1 MESCRIKPDQIPNR
15 DGVLEDPILFEDL
28 MKATGKNYQISSLI
42 YNMIDDEFL
51 DKYGGKLKYDRQGM
65 PTLSSLLKI
74 PAVALNFKIGDNEVL
89 ANLSKQFKTGIY
101 SYEDAIEKVGAF
113 NRNPSFNS
121 DYFASISEITE
132 GPNKGKFKFEIVKNT
147 ASAQRALQD
156 FITQRTFRERLLYA
170 LAQTGVKVDFLE
182 DMMAQAA
189 GIKGIYTTKQPEK
202 VYDTLYNVIRII
214 KGEKNNLDILKE
226 ETGHLI
232 IGIAGN
238 NADTKT
244 LYTRLIESLKVADK
258 NSIKQIL
265 IEEGNYT
272 DAEADNIIADVEND
286 ENALREIAGRI
297 VATELDKHKPIGIAV
312 NDNNKVKRVSNSIVN
327 GIKRL
332 KSRLWNITKG
342 ILMQTWKALGQIS
355 NSTLGTHFDTSTSY
369 FNVEQ
374 AVNKD
379 RIIQEA
385 RQLAAKFMNNT
396 LGDVSDAFGTSE
408 ERHHESLEE
417 ARVAARLVNSFN
429 SFIKLLQNTGL
440 APKEARKLHGEVEN
454 AVRSK
459 DIFMHTAKKALKNNP
474 NSSINIEGFAIRANY
489 NMISTMLDSIQNI
502 VTEMKE
508 GQWQEVLA
516 GNFKQ
521 RLVNGEIAAIPDLNE
536 KVKGISQLLNL
547 IRLCNETDSFMN
559 DLLGTNSEFALNF
572 HIAEKQKAI
581 RDMMVEVNQSIAVL
595 NRELF
600 SASLATVN
608 GGKNYIQ
615 RSRRM
620 GFKGVIDSDKPI
632 YFDEL
637 FAGVDGEGHAVVE
650 DAGIWGVY
658 MQKMG
663 SSIST
668 INQLAANLYD
678 FNKAEANKDM
688 YRYSQILLDFHERVK
703 KLLGDEDT
711 GFICEM
717 DENGVAT
724 GNIVQPNFNYG
735 KWEKDYAD
743 WKKETYKRLK
753 EEHADELE
761 GLDQFQRGEK
771 LFEWFKPE
779 YEQWHQEH
787 SKPRPDDYINE
798 LFEDS
803 PFEEDAA
810 TIKYIPNGDFEGGK
824 YRSNQWDRLS
834 ETQKELVKEY
844 VKIKQ
849 SLDQFIN
856 EYHPDS
862 ITSWRLPQFRATTIA
877 RMRNKDYIEI
887 KNPDGSVKNR
897 KVARNGI
904 MRTAHDKFIE
914 NFFEDALDEEFGDNS
929 TYNNEDDSF
938 FDMASLNDK
947 ELSRRIPVYGIN
959 KLSDMRNI
967 SRDVVYSTMQY
978 AAMALNVRGMSTT
991 SMILQNGVEVINETT
1006 VNGIREKS
1014 RQGTHSGIYD
1024 RYIKFLEMQVF
1035 GQRSSKIPLFT
1046 TSNGHKF
1053 ILNKLSSYISRTSSW
1068 WLLAGKLA
1076 SGTVNTGTGINQ
1088 IIKEGFAGEHYNG
1101 RELSAAVREYMKYAV
1116 EADFKEGLAPLNRSN
1131 KMYSFIRYFDVLN
1144 NNDTYFRDFTSHQQL
1159 SGWSQLRKLN
1169 YAMWVYESGN
1179 HFMQSIPYI
1188 AKSMHTKLYTLNEGV
1203 DETPENLQNANN
1215 FNKAGSIWDLFDE
1228 AQLQR
1233 GKNVQKFQKK
1243 REKETGEDYLIEQ
1256 PTIIND
1262 QEAETGM
1269 WGNPFQDDYYVQNPD
1284 GSFVKWDRT
1293 AQSRFQTQCRYVTD
1307 NMHGIYNSAD
1317 AVALNQDWLGASILT
1332 MKKYMLG
1339 YVDKFTLTDRY
1350 SVADGKDIEGNVIT
1364 WMKMM
1369 NFYARNPGM
1378 KARIASMGIPIL
1390 LSFAAQNVGSQV
1402 LSTVF
1407 GLGYFLTSPIGLSK
1421 STQNRMLM
1429 DGFSQHQ
1436 IYNLKRFDMEMKVSL
1451 VLRTIANL
1459 LSNGLYAHGDNED
1472 DDDDDTKK
1480 KSKKK
1485 KKQVILNLG
1494 EEIDAWLLKKLGY
1507 ETYEEDLKEA
1517 LSTEK
1522 GTAKQNAKTPGI
1534 LYTAVSGMKDKKND
1548 HTKENWLYNMG
1559 IIYYF
1564 THRWQL
1570 EQSTLFPFD
1579 LNRNMFSEIQ
1589 AQAGANF
1596 NLYPVGYSQTGY
1608 VAKAVGNLTQKGAPN
1623 YKYDKEAETF
1633 KDLYDNYGKWDET
1646 GIPKWIKAI
1655 RTGEHIIVGD
1665 NKGAQQFINMIPYLN
1680 SLGLFEDPYKAATS
1694 YDFGRTMT
1702 AH

>member
-1 MESCRIKPDQIPNR
+1 MESCRIRPDQIPNK
-15 DGVLEDPILFEDL
+15 DGVLEDPILFDDL

-42 YNMIDDEFL
+42 YNMIDNEFL
-51 DKYGGKLKYDRQGM
+51 DKYGGKLKYDSQGM

-132 GPNKGKFKFEIVKNT
+132 GSNKGKFKFEIVKNT

-156 FITQRTFRERLLYA
+156 FITQRTFREKLLYA
-170 LAQTGVKVDFLE
+170 LAQAGVKVDFFE
-182 DMMAQAA
+182 DMMTQAA

-214 KGEKNNLDILKE
+214 KGEKNNLDVLKE

-238 NADTKT
+238 NANTKT

-272 DAEADNIIADVEND
+272 EAEADNIIADVEND
-286 ENALREIAGRI
+286 ENALREVAGRI
-297 VATELDKHKPIGIAV
+297 VATELDKHKPIGIAI
-312 NDNNKVKRVSNSIVN
+312 NDNNKVKKVSNSIVN

-342 ILMQTWKALGQIS
+342 ILMQTWKALGQTS
-355 NSTLGTHFDTSTSY
+355 NSILGTHFDTSTSY

-396 LGDVSDAFGTSE
+396 LGDVSDAFGTPE
-408 ERHHESLEE
+408 ERHHESLIEG
-417 ARVAARLVNSFN
+417 RVAARMVNSFN

-440 APKEARKLHGEVEN
+440 APKEARKLHGEVEK
-454 AVRSK
+454 AIRSK
-459 DIFMHTAKKALKNNP
+459 DTFTSAARRVAEAHPEDETAA
-474 NSSINIEGFAIRANY
+474 SGFAHRGNY
-489 NMISTMLDSIQNI
+489 NMISMLLDSIKDI
-502 VTEMKE
+502 AIEMRD

-516 GNFKQ
+516 GNFSQ
-521 RLVNGEIAAIPDLNE
+521 RLENGEIAAIPDLNE
-536 KVKGISQLLNL
+536 KVKNISQLLNL
-547 IRLCNETDSFMN
+547 VRLCD
-559 DLLGTNSEFALNF
+559 
-572 HIAEKQKAI
+572 
-581 RDMMVEVNQSIAVL
+581 EVNKQISGLVGTKSQFINDFQLIEKRNAINKIMEDVADGISVI
-595 NRELF
+595 NKQVF
-600 SASLATVN
+600 AASLSTVN
-608 GGKNYIQ
+608 GGKNYIT

-620 GFKGVIDSDKPI
+620 GFKGVQENKKI

-637 FAGVDGEGHAVVE
+637 LSGFDGQGQMIVE
-650 DAGIWGVY
+650 DAGIWGIY

-703 KLLGDEDT
+703 DLLGNEDT

-753 EEHADELE
+753 EEHKDELE

-779 YEQWHQEH
+779 YEEWHKEH
-787 SKPRPDDYINE
+787 SQLRPEDYVND
-798 LFEDS
+798 LFEES
-803 PFEEDAA
+803 PFEEEAA
-810 TIKYIPNGDFEGGK
+810 TIKYLPNGDFEGGK
-824 YRSNQWDRLS
+824 YRSNQWDKLS

-844 VKIKQ
+844 VRIKQ

-862 ITSWRLPQFRATTIA
+862 ITSWRLPQFRGTTIA
-877 RMRNKDYIEI
+877 RMRNKSYIES
-887 KNPDGSVKNR
+887 KNPDGSIGEGKAR
-897 KVARNGI
+897 RNGI
-904 MRTAHDKFIE
+904 RRTSHDMFIE

-947 ELSRRIPVYGIN
+947 ELSRRIPVFGVN

-978 AAMALNVRGMSTT
+978 AAMALNVRGMTTT

-1053 ILNKLSSYISRTSSW
+1053 LLNKLSSYISRTSSW

-1076 SGTVNTGTGINQ
+1076 SGAVNTGTGMNQ
-1088 IIKEGFAGEHYNG
+1088 IIKEGFAGEHYNSKD
-1101 RELSAAVREYMKYAV
+1101 LSAAIREYMKYAA
-1116 EADFKEGLAPLNRSN
+1116 EANFKEGLAPLNRSN
-1131 KMYSFIRYFDVLN
+1131 KMYSFIRYFDALN
-1144 NNDTYFRDFTSHQQL
+1144 TNDSYYRDFTSHQQL
-1159 SGWSQLRKLN
+1159 GGWSQLRKLN

-1188 AKSMHTKLYTLNEGV
+1188 AKSMHTKLYTLKEGV
-1203 DETPENLQNANN
+1203 DETSENLQDSSN

-1243 REKETGEDYLIEQ
+1243 KEKKTGEDYLVEQ

-1262 QEAETGM
+1262 QEGETGM
-1269 WGNPFQDDYYVQNPD
+1269 WGNPFQGDYYVQNPD

-1317 AVALNQDWLGASILT
+1317 AVALNQHWLGASILT

-1339 YVDKFTLTDRY
+1339 YVDKFILTDRY

-1378 KARIASMGIPIL
+1378 KARIASMGVPIL

-1421 STQNRMLM
+1421 SAKNRMLM

-1436 IYNLKRFDMEMKVSL
+1436 IYNLKRFDIEMKVSL

-1472 DDDDDTKK
+1472 DDDDDIKK
-1480 KSKKK
+1480 KNKKK

-1494 EEIDAWLLKKLGY
+1494 EEIDAWLLDKLGY
-1507 ETYEEDLKEA
+1507 ETYEEDLKKA

-1548 HTKENWLYNMG
+1548 HTKEDWLYNMG
-1559 IIYYF
+1559 MIYYF

-1579 LNRNMFSEIQ
+1579 LNRNVFSEMQ

-1596 NLYPVGYSQTGY
+1596 NLYPVGYSQLGY
-1608 VAKAVGNLTQKGAPN
+1608 VAKAVSNLTQKSAPN

-1646 GIPKWIKAI
+1646 DIPKWIMAI